1 MRSDVDELKA
11 RLANLEKAQDTS
23 EPVKIEPENSEV
35 TPLLSAH
42 RQLLRAIVRND
53 IELVKRYV
61 ENARRLI
68 VIILELTF
76 PNSTLK
82 ASSSLASARHAN
94 GWYPIHAAVLTGNL
108 DMVKLIFEKCD
119 GEALTLT
126 YTDSWEYD
134 TDSPTPAEFLLREEE
149 LGKRAKLTKT
159 KGCTA
164 LHFACWTG
172 NIDIIKY
179 LVERGA
185 SFEAGDYAG
194 HEPHEYFDI
203 IEHADVLS
211 QYHELKRIW
220 ANRDWEFREGAKSF
234 LIGNGSVAID
244 IPKFSLV
251 RRLQNG
257 VEE

>member
-1 MRSDVDELKA
+1 
-11 RLANLEKAQDTS
+11 
-23 EPVKIEPENSEV
+23 
-35 TPLLSAH
+35 
-42 RQLLRAIVRND
+42 
-53 IELVKRYV
+53 
-61 ENARRLI
+61 
-68 VIILELTF
+68 
-76 PNSTLK
+76 
-82 ASSSLASARHAN
+82 
-94 GWYPIHAAVLTGNL
+94 
-108 DMVKLIFEKCD
+108 MVKLVLEKCD
-119 GEALTLT
+119 GEALALT

-149 LGKRAKLTKT
+149 LGKKAKLTKT

-194 HEPHEYFDI
+194 HGPHEYFDI

-211 QYHELKRIW
+211 QYHELKRLW
-220 ANRDWEFREGAKSF
+220 AIRDWEFREGTKSF
-234 LIGNGSVAID
+234 FDSQRKRCNNFPL
-244 IPKFSLV
+244 FSLV
-251 RRLQNG
+251 RRLQDG